1 MFSQIRNRLTFFYT
15 AMMIFF
21 VLTFI
26 GTTYASLAWVLFYQQ
41 KQEVLL
47 FAEEEARE
55 HVEHLRQAADM
66 GLPPSLLPSENGGAL
81 FSFVYDLS
89 GRQIVAI
96 EPATPLHSPVLELIR
111 GGRVLPGEVKLEIIT
126 TPDHQTFYVMLASH
140 PIESGSQP
148 LGIAFVGMD
157 ITSYYEVLKTVLYI
171 MLGLCLIF
179 LVVSSGIGHLLAAR
193 AMKAVSLAFDRQRE
207 FIADASHELRT
218 PLSVLLASVETVQDS
233 EKDKLSP
240 FSQQVLADMKDEVL
254 RMSKI
259 VSGLLTLARNDS
271 GTTKLIK
278 VDFDISTLAAQV
290 IRTLEPVA
298 SKAKVRLTLS
308 AQPGLSL
315 TADYERTEQ
324 LLIILLDNALKS
336 TPAGG
341 SATLTVTSTGKY
353 VVISVKDTGTG
364 IAKEEQV
371 RIFERFYRVDKA
383 RSRETGG
390 TGLGL
395 SIAHWIV
402 QAHNGTIE
410 VKSDLGAGSSF
421 IVTLPNK

>member
-1 MFSQIRNRLTFFYT
+1 MFTQIRNRLTFFYT
-15 AMMIFF
+15 VMMILF
-21 VLTFI
+21 VLAFV

-55 HVEHLRQAADM
+55 FIEHLRQAASM

-89 GRQIVAI
+89 GRQIVAV
-96 EPATPLHSPVLELIR
+96 EPATQLHSPVLELIR
-111 GGRVLPGEVKLEIIT
+111 GGNVLPREVKLEIIT
-126 TPDHQTFYVMLASH
+126 TPDNQTYYVMLTSQ
-140 PIESGSQP
+140 PIESDSQV
-148 LGIAFVGMD
+148 LGIVYVGMD
-157 ITSYYEVLKTVLYI
+157 ITSYYEVLRTVLYI
-171 MLGLCLIF
+171 MLGMCLAF
-179 LVVSSGIGHLLAAR
+179 LIVSSGIGHLLAAR

-207 FIADASHELRT
+207 FVADASHELRT

-233 EKDKLSP
+233 EKNQLSP

-259 VSGLLTLARNDS
+259 VGGLLTLARGDS
-271 GTTKLIK
+271 VATKLIK
-278 VDFDISTLAAQV
+278 ADFDISTLAAQV
-290 IRTLEPVA
+290 TRTLEPFA
-298 SKAKVRLTLS
+298 SKTKISLTLS
-308 AQPGLSL
+308 ARPGLSL
-315 TADYERTEQ
+315 TADYERIEQ
-324 LLIILLDNALKS
+324 LLFILLDNALKN

-341 SATLTVTSTGKY
+341 SVTLTVTSNSKY
-353 VVISVKDTGTG
+353 VLISVQDTGTG
-364 IAKEEQV
+364 IAKEEQA

-395 SIAHWIV
+395 AIAHWIV
-402 QAHNGTIE
+402 QAHTGTIE
-410 VKSDLGAGSSF
+410 VKSELGRGSNF
-421 IVTLPNK
+421 IVTLPRK